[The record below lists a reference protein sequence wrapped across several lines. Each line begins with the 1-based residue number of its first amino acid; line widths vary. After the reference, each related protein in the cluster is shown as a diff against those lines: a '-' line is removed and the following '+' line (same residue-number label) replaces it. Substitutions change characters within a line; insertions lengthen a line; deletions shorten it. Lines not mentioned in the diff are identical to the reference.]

1 MRRELIGNYRN
12 MNLVFLRLSVDI
24 IRGVVARFPVVVLS
38 AFLATGLAVHAVN
51 GSAPAWTETLAVVC
65 GVSFFVGL
73 AGYLF
78 ALRLEKGS
86 VVVSL
91 LLVIFAEVYFWFLPR
106 GFEMMRII
114 DVVQIFLLLIVS
126 VIAVFS
132 LPYLLYQQVNGFW
145 QYNRQLMRRF
155 LFTVISTGTLFVGI
169 VISVASMQFL
179 FDWQIQSE
187 WYFRIWLL
195 IVGLVSSIVFLAG
208 IPKHFDHLEV
218 MGEYPYVFEVFSKYI
233 LVPLLMLY
241 GSILYIYG
249 GKILLVGEWPKGT
262 VSVLVFWYALLG
274 IATCFLLFPRRDQ
287 SLWIRP
293 MAKIFYITL
302 IPLAVLLLSAVV
314 IRASEYGWTANRG
327 GMVMFGVW
335 LIGVA
340 LFNLTKKRDD
350 IRLIFFVT
358 AISIFV
364 FSFGPLSVFSA
375 ARTSQTHQ
383 LELLL
388 TKNRILV
395 DGIVSQEHQDS
406 VSKEEM
412 NHIRSVV
419 QYLWDIRGLDV
430 AGIRFGISLEGL
442 NPEQA
447 FALLGVGYVAEQE
460 YNLAP
465 NQTDKDNHQ
474 YVFQAEYG
482 DILDIRGFS
491 YLYQFA
497 CHTTTCISGAG
508 EENLVLENG
517 ILQVKDR
524 EGRMAVV
531 IDLTEKSRELLTQYA
546 SEQKV
551 LENQMLEDT
560 AQPSHTKETV
570 SIQDMTFEKNQGKSK
585 IKLVLDELSF
595 RRTGEQN
602 SVESIRGKLLITR
615 P

>member
-1 MRRELIGNYRN
+1 

-24 IRGVVARFPVVVLS
+24 IRGVIARFPVVVLF

-78 ALRLEKGS
+78 ALRLGRGS
-86 VVVSL
+86 VVVRL
-91 LLVIFAEVYFWFLPR
+91 LYVIFAEVYFWFLPR
-106 GFEMMRII
+106 VFEMMRII
-114 DVVQIFLLLIVS
+114 DVAQIFLLLMVS
-126 VIAVFS
+126 VIVVFS
-132 LPYLLYQQVNGFW
+132 APYFLHQQVNGFW

-155 LFTVISTGTLFVGI
+155 LFTAISTGTLFVGI
-169 VISVASMQFL
+169 AISLASMQLL

-208 IPKHFDHLEV
+208 IPKQFDHLEV
-218 MGEYPYVFEVFSKYI
+218 MGEYPYVFEVFSKYV
-233 LVPLLMLY
+233 LVPLLILY
-241 GSILYIYG
+241 GSILYVYG

-293 MAKIFYITL
+293 MAKIFSVTL
-302 IPLAVLLLSAVV
+302 IPLAVLLLGAVV
-314 IRASEYGWTANRG
+314 VRASEYGWTANRG
-327 GMVMFGVW
+327 GMAMFGVW

-350 IRLIFFVT
+350 IRLLFFVT

-375 ARTSQTHQ
+375 ARTSQIHQ

-388 TKNRILV
+388 TKNRILI
-395 DGIVSQEHQDS
+395 DGVVSQEHQDL
-406 VSKEEM
+406 VSKEEVY
-412 NHIRSVV
+412 HIRSVV

-430 AGIRFGISLEGL
+430 AGMRLGIPLEGL

-447 FALLGVGYVAEQE
+447 FALLGVGYAAEQE
-460 YNLAP
+460 YSLAP
-465 NQTDKDNHQ
+465 DQMDADTKR
-474 YVFQAEYG
+474 YVFQIEYE
-482 DILDIRGFS
+482 DVLDIRGFS
-491 YLYQFA
+491 RLYQFT
-497 CHTTTCISGAG
+497 CHTTTCISGEG
-508 EENLVLENG
+508 EESFVLENG
-517 ILQVKDR
+517 ILQVKDQ
-524 EGRMAVV
+524 GGKMIVA
-531 IDLTEKSRELLTQYA
+531 IDLAEKSQELLAQYA
-546 SEQKV
+546 PAQQVS
-551 LENQMLEDT
+551 EDT
-560 AQPSHTKETV
+560 TLPSYERKMAGL
-570 SIQDMTFEKNQGKSK
+570 QDMTFEKNQGKLK
-585 IKLVLDELSF
+585 IKLVFDELSF
-595 RRTGEQN
+595 ERMGEKN
-602 SVESIRGKLLITR
+602 SVESVNGKLLVTR